1 MRWQGGACR
10 NWKRSNDRT
19 LLIGVQPA
27 RMAASF
33 RAWSAVWAGWT
44 GLALFLAI
52 STSLTYVSTG
62 RVANWSITFV
72 RSLSEWWLWAMLT
85 PLVVGLARRFPL
97 HGARWKQSLAVHA
110 LAGIAVAVGKTA
122 ADRAVFA
129 LITGFWIYLLATTL
143 ALQLVVYAGIVAAAH
158 GLEYYRR
165 SRERELLERRLA
177 DARLQ
182 LLTIQLQPHFL
193 FNTLNTIA
201 ELVHEDAEAADRMI
215 TALGDLLR
223 QSLDLGGTQEISL
236 ARELD
241 LLRTY
246 LDIQKARF
254 GDRLD
259 VRLSIPADVEGARVP
274 IMLLQP
280 IVENAIRHGLAA
292 RLTVQA
298 RQEGEHL
305 VIDVTDEG
313 TGAADD
319 ALRGRAGIGLGNTRE
334 RLAALYGSDASL
346 DLMNVTSGG
355 ARVTVRLPVRQV
367 EPA

>member
-1 MRWQGGACR
+1 M
-10 NWKRSNDRT
+10 
-19 LLIGVQPA
+19 V
-27 RMAASF
+27 ASL
-33 RAWSAVWAGWT
+33 RAWGAVWAGWT
-44 GLALFLAI
+44 GLALFLAM

-62 RVANWSITFV
+62 RVANWSLTFT
-72 RSLSEWWLWAMLT
+72 RALSEWWLWAMLT
-85 PLVVGLARRFPL
+85 PFVVALAGRFPL
-97 HGARWKQSLAVHA
+97 HGARWKRNLAVHV
-110 LAGIAVAVGKTA
+110 LAGTIVAVAKTA
-122 ADRAVFA
+122 ADRAIFA
-129 LITGFWIYLLATTL
+129 LITGFWMYLLASTL
-143 ALQLVVYAGIVAAAH
+143 ALQLVVYTGIVAAAH

-182 LLTIQLQPHFL
+182 LLTMQLQPHFL

-201 ELVHEDAEAADRMI
+201 ELVHEDADAADQMI

-223 QSLDLGGTQEISL
+223 QSLDLGGTQEIPL

-259 VRLSIPADVEGARVP
+259 VHLSIPPDTEHTRVP
-274 IMLLQP
+274 MMLLQP
-280 IVENAIRHGLAA
+280 IVENAIRHGLAV

-298 RQEGEHL
+298 RQEGGHL

-313 TGAADD
+313 TGVADD

-334 RLAALYGSDASL
+334 RLAALYGAGASL
-346 DLMNVTSGG
+346 ELTNVPGGG
-355 ARVTVRLPVRQV
+355 ARVSVRLPVRHV
-367 EPA
+367 EVV